1 MSLEGALI
9 RAPCCSVATVLLKS
23 HVKKIVVTCDNL
35 SHHGSWIVRHFV
47 AVREELVGG
56 SHPFFFKS
64 DKSLWAG
71 PTHKFKIREE
81 LVGGAHQTKK
91 KK

>member
-1 MSLEGALI
+1 
-9 RAPCCSVATVLLKS
+9 VV
-23 HVKKIVVTCDNL
+23 VVTYT
-35 SHHGSWIVRHFV
+35 
-47 AVREELVGG
+47 
-56 SHPFFFKS
+56 

-91 KK
+91 KIRACGLWLVACGF